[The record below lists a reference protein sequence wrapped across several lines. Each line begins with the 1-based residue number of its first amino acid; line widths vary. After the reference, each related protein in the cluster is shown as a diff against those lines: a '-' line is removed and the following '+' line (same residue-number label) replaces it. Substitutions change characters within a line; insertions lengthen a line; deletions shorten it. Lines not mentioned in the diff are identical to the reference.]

1 MGYSFQCEVKSKQ
14 ASRAVRPMAGRL
26 YGASSKERG
35 VAGVMRPDAVLVCH
49 SGGALVVLWG
59 RPCGALVAPLW
70 CSGGALV
77 ALRAAPREAL
87 FWHRLLSYSWEMRTN
102 FEGSKKKKEFSD
114 QDKITKKDY
123 SFRALRCLKIQVSF
137 LNWSFSF
144 GLGYVWLIIIGT
156 AFSTQ

>member
-77 ALRAAPREAL
+77 VLWWRPCGAPEAPWWRSAPR
-87 FWHRLLSYSWEMRTN
+87 RGRPY
-102 FEGSKKKKEFSD
+102 
-114 QDKITKKDY
+114 
-123 SFRALRCLKIQVSF
+123 
-137 LNWSFSF
+137 F
-144 GLGYVWLIIIGT
+144 GIGYLAIHGR
-156 AFSTQ
+156 